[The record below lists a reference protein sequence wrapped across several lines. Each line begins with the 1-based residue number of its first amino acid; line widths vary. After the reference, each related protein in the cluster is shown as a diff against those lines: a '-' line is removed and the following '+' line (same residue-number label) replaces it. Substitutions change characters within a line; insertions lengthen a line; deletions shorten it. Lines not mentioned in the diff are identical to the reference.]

1 MPLAHLGKLWWLPS
15 VLAVAYAVYSMHAQ
29 ADPSQARTTRVFT
42 VRELGAYDGAARPE
56 IYLSIMG
63 RVFDVSTGAEYYAVG
78 ESYACFAARDASLAF
93 VTGGFDDDRTDDVSS
108 LTGKQLA
115 ELASWVNGTYHDK
128 YVYRGVLGGGY
139 FFDATGRSTPA
150 GRAVARKIADEA
162 RRAELRE
169 ADARRFPRCS
179 SRRSAVEAY
188 VACKGGRVPR
198 RRRLAGDD
206 DEPERCACAAPDAAD
221 AAGGL
226 LDVYAGC
233 APDAAKCDLPPR
245 EAPARAAAAAARGP
259 PV

>member
-1 MPLAHLGKLWWLPS
+1 MRLAHLGKLWWLPS

-29 ADPSQARTTRVFT
+29 ADPSQTRTTRVFT
-42 VRELGAYDGAARPE
+42 VRELGAYDDAARPE

-63 RVFDVSTGAEYYAVG
+63 RVFDVSSGAEYYAVG

-93 VTGGFDDDRTDDVSS
+93 VTGGFDDDRTDDVSP

-115 ELASWVNGTYHDK
+115 ELASWVNGTYHDARLPRRPRRRLLLRRHGP
-128 YVYRGVLGGGY
+128 VDARGR
-139 FFDATGRSTPA
+139 D
-150 GRAVARKIADEA
+150 VARKIDEA
-162 RRAELRE
+162 RARSSSE
-169 ADARRFPRCS
+169 ADAPVPLLVAAQRR
-179 SRRSAVEAY
+179 RRY

-206 DEPERCACAAPDAAD
+206 DERARACAPTPRRRAPRRR
-221 AAGGL
+221 
-226 LDVYAGC
+226 AGC

-245 EAPARAAAAAARGP
+245 EAPARAAAAAARA

>member
-1 MPLAHLGKLWWLPS
+1 MPLANLGKLWWLPS

-63 RVFDVSTGAEYYAVG
+63 RVFDVSSGAEYYAVG

-150 GRAVARKIADEA
+150 GRDVARKIADEA
-162 RRAELRE
+162 RR
-169 ADARRFPRCS
+169 
-179 SRRSAVEAY
+179 
-188 VACKGGRVPR
+188 
-198 RRRLAGDD
+198 
-206 DEPERCACAAPDAAD
+206 
-221 AAGGL
+221 
-226 LDVYAGC
+226 
-233 APDAAKCDLPPR
+233 
-245 EAPARAAAAAARGP
+245 
-259 PV
+259 